1 MSINW
6 DMSVER
12 EAAYTSSEKNA
23 EIFWHWLM
31 DPKQVTDEEIAALGL
46 LRIDQPRPD
55 TIGEFIGELRS
66 IEIHSVRPAR
76 RGGPDGNIRSDLI
89 VEITQSFRPTDRPGV
104 RFRGGCTLLVDLA
117 TAEVRYMVR
126 KKVQSP
132 GRLASQLDFRANA
145 ARGLR
150 ANYFAGEN
158 GFREPFAMMH
168 RVHG

>member
-1 MSINW
+1 MSHVYCSECGFQNPETANYCSRCGALLEKGEPATETTQTW
-6 DMSVER
+6 APDEVGDLAHGSVEGL
-12 EAAYTSSEKNA
+12 EG
-23 EIFWHWLM
+23 
-31 DPKQVTDEEIAALGL
+31 PALVVRSGGG
-46 LRIDQPRPD
+46 R
-55 TIGEFIGELRS
+55 TGE
-66 IEIHSVRPAR
+66 
-76 RGGPDGNIRSDLI
+76 
-89 VEITQSFRPTDRPGV
+89 SFRPSGQPEV

-126 KKVQSP
+126 KKIQSP

-158 GFREPFAMMH
+158 GLREPFAMMH